1 MAVQTAHPA
10 EETAKSRPEIVA
22 QTSQPPSNS
31 AERRLRS
38 LPPPTLHRWQQR
50 QNRGRPSPLGAAP
63 PTPYPPDPL
72 RVSLLGRLGAG
83 ARSARRESR
92 LHGAQRR
99 IPVGA
104 QILGKQR
111 VADSAARAP
120 NPTQRLKLTAQTATV
135 RTMTLKAT
143 TLAARIGTAHCR
155 DCLADPFQI
164 LLAADTRQDY
174 HGLLSEARRPLS
186 PDPPRNEGRD
196 GGLRCLCGN
205 LRGRKNVP
213 LYRDS
218 ESSRTRWKPGRL
230 RAATTDCG
238 GRLQRPK
245 ASHFRPPGWR
255 LRSATAVDLSRCL
268 KDLMRMRSPL
278 PRLERTGST
287 IGCSPAPRRPSPSD
301 RRVGSSEK
309 LSRPAQGSL
318 ALRPAHLHL
327 GCTKDFSGGFGREIT
342 RLGRSSGYRGVP
354 TTPRTGLSPA
364 GLRDPGGSS

>member
-238 GRLQRPK
+238 GRLHLSVPR
-245 ASHFRPPGWR
+245 R
-255 LRSATAVDLSRCL
+255 LR
-268 KDLMRMRSPL
+268 
-278 PRLERTGST
+278 
-287 IGCSPAPRRPSPSD
+287 
-301 RRVGSSEK
+301 
-309 LSRPAQGSL
+309 
-318 ALRPAHLHL
+318 
-327 GCTKDFSGGFGREIT
+327 
-342 RLGRSSGYRGVP
+342 
-354 TTPRTGLSPA
+354 
-364 GLRDPGGSS
+364 

>member
-238 GRLQRPK
+238 GRLQVGDL
-245 ASHFRPPGWR
+245 ASYPGSHAR
-255 LRSATAVDLSRCL
+255 LGDHP
-268 KDLMRMRSPL
+268 PL
-278 PRLERTGST
+278 PEPWTGRTGS
-287 IGCSPAPRRPSPSD
+287 IRRAERAARRLATAGQVPD
-301 RRVGSSEK
+301 R
-309 LSRPAQGSL
+309 
-318 ALRPAHLHL
+318 
-327 GCTKDFSGGFGREIT
+327 TKGAMEGPWRGGNRANCAVTEAYRHPI
-342 RLGRSSGYRGVP
+342 RS
-354 TTPRTGLSPA
+354 
-364 GLRDPGGSS
+364 